1 MSEISKLISDLQN
14 SGLSGEC
21 PNPRCRKVSLLSD
34 FIMFDGTVT
43 FPDAAQEL
51 QGNYNIDYKQDVEEL
66 KARKLSAVKGS
77 EKKSIEVIFG
87 QAVEKIIHI
96 HKDFNFT
103 LEDCRFFGAP
113 LDVIV
118 FDGAASNNVNHI
130 TFMEIKTGDATLN
143 ANQKMIRKAVNE
155 QRVKT
160 EEIK

>member
-1 MSEISKLISDLQN
+1 MSEISKLILDLQK

-34 FIMFDGTVT
+34 FIMFDGTNT
-43 FPDAAQEL
+43 FPYAAQKL
-51 QGNYNIDYKQDVEEL
+51 QGIYDIDYKKAVEKL
-66 KARKLSAVKGS
+66 KARKLDAVEGS

-87 QAVEKIIHI
+87 QAVEKIIHL

-130 TFMEIKTGDATLN
+130 TFMEIKTGKNTLN
-143 ANQKMIRKAVNE
+143 DNQKMIRKAVNE
-155 QRVKT
+155 YRVKA